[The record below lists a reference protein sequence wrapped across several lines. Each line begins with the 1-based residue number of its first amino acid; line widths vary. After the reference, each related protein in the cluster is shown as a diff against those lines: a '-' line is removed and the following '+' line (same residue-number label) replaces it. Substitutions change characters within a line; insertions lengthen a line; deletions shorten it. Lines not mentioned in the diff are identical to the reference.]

1 MYDLKIVNGTIIDGR
16 GSPSYSA
23 DIGIAKGRIVALGKL
38 ESDASAIIDAAG
50 QVVSPGFIDLHT
62 HSDASFLIDPSAD
75 SKVRQGCTLE
85 LAGNCGMSFCGPVQ
99 GAAVEQ
105 SEQRWQMY
113 GPDIAL
119 SRPDNI
125 LHWNSF
131 GDYMDALASSGST
144 LNIASQVGHGTIRA
158 GVIGFDDRAPTV
170 SELDSM
176 ATLVSE
182 SLDAGAL
189 GFSTGLFYA
198 PGSYARTDEIVA
210 LAGEAA
216 KKNKLYSTHM
226 RDEGNYSISLL
237 GSVEESIAI
246 GRLSGVRVQISHL
259 KCLGPE
265 TWGQANELL
274 TRIEHARNESIDLAG
289 DQYPYTAGSTNITG
303 AIFPRWTQTG
313 GREGTLKKLSDE
325 SLYPSILH
333 GIAADIERR
342 GGADKIVIANYPS
355 DRSIEGKNLAEIAKK
370 HGISPSE
377 VAVSIYLESETSV
390 ILHSMEEPDVEV
402 IAEGKWVSVA
412 SDGSSIKTS
421 GALSSGK
428 PHPRSYGT
436 FPRFLGRYVREKGV
450 VSLEEGIRKMTSL
463 PASRLNLSQRGAILP
478 GFWGDITIFNPAT
491 VSDTATF
498 DNPHSYPTGISHVL
512 VNGVPVVNNGS
523 LTNKRPGKVIRRF
536 ND

>member
-1 MYDLKIVNGTIIDGR
+1 MYDLKIVNGAIIDGR
-16 GSPSYSA
+16 GSRSYSA
-23 DIGIAKGRIVALGKL
+23 DIGIANGRIVALGKL
-38 ESDASAIIDAAG
+38 ESEASSVIDAAG
-50 QVVSPGFIDLHT
+50 LVISPGFIDLHT
-62 HSDASFLIDPSAD
+62 HSDASFLIDPNAD

-85 LAGNCGMSFCGPVQ
+85 LAGNCGMSFCAPVQ

-119 SRPDNI
+119 NQPENT
-125 LHWNSF
+125 LHWKSF
-131 GDYMDALASSGST
+131 GDYMDTLSSSGST

-170 SELDSM
+170 SELTSM
-176 ATLVSE
+176 TALVSE
-182 SLDAGAL
+182 SLDEGAL

-198 PGSYARTDEIVA
+198 PGSYARTDEIVV
-210 LAGEAA
+210 LASEAA

-226 RDEGNYSISLL
+226 RDESNYSISLL
-237 GSVEESIAI
+237 GSIEESIAI
-246 GRLSGVRVQISHL
+246 GRLSGARVQISHL

-265 TWGQANELL
+265 TWGQATELL
-274 TRIEHARNESIDLAG
+274 SRIEHARNESIDVAG

-313 GREGTLKKLSDE
+313 GREGTLKKLADE
-325 SLYPSILH
+325 SLYPSIVE

-355 DRSIEGKNLAEIAKK
+355 DRSIEGKNLAEIAENL
-370 HGISPSE
+370 GNSPSE
-377 VAVSIYLESETSV
+377 VAINIYRESETSV
-390 ILHSMEEPDVEV
+390 ILHSMNEPDVEV
-402 IAEGKWVSVA
+402 IAQGKWVSVA

-421 GALSSGK
+421 GVLSTGK

-436 FPRFLGRYVREKGV
+436 FPRFLGKYVREKCV
-450 VSLEEGIRKMTSL
+450 VSLEEAIRKMTSL
-463 PASRLNLSQRGAILP
+463 PASRLNLSQRGVILP
-478 GFWGDITIFNPAT
+478 GFWADIVIFDPAA

-498 DNPHSYPTGISHVL
+498 DNPHSYATGISHVL
-512 VNGVPVVNNGS
+512 VNGVPVVKNGS

-536 ND
+536 DD